1 MKTLI
6 YIAVLMISVI
16 GISSCSGNTNHKTTE
31 IEKARLDS
39 IRQDSLR
46 KDSIAYV
53 NFETY
58 DLALFNLHG
67 HVKKVE
73 LATSMIPLPQFSYTT
88 ATFTSEGMLLGGAND
103 MINSI
108 RDTDGRIIK
117 YNVCGSEDHYIS
129 LEWDNNI
136 IAKVTDD
143 CNGYSDYVQIVY
155 PQYENKRIVSY
166 EGHIMKHYGDIYRQ
180 FKGQIKYSK
189 FDAFGNWTEYSV
201 QHQECNYINGEWS
214 EWETE
219 EYTRDRRIEYYN
231 KENVVEENATQLNE
245 QREYEDYIE
254 KENAQKQAVINK
266 YKWLQGTW
274 HLDIDGPNGI
284 SVANYTLKI
293 NGNNATMSDGRNTKY
308 SGSHS
313 IENGKLYL
321 GNAYSFDINESN
333 QSLHY
338 RQYRLTKEGGSSS
351 WNGSFRTD
359 SDVMRY
365 LCDRTFYSNNHRMAF
380 TYNSVTIDGHTVSGS
395 PIIRN
400 VSSTTATIVVNPI
413 GGGRAAVM
421 YLNASNG
428 SINYEGDIFQVR

>member
-6 YIAVLMISVI
+6 HIAVLMIGVI
-16 GISSCSGNTNHKTTE
+16 GISSCTGNTNHKTTSE
-31 IEKARLDS
+31 EKARLDS

-46 KDSIAYV
+46 KDSIAFV
-53 NFETY
+53 NFETF
-58 DLALFNLHG
+58 DLVLFNLHG

-73 LATSMIPLPQFSYTT
+73 LATSWIPSPQFSYTT

-108 RDTDGRIIK
+108 RDADGRIIK
-117 YNVCGSEDHYIS
+117 YNVSGSEDHYIS
-129 LEWDNNI
+129 LEWDNDI

-143 CNGYSDYVQIVY
+143 CNGYSDYVKITN

-166 EGHIMKHYGDIYRQ
+166 EGYTQKHYGDIYRQ
-180 FKGQIKYSK
+180 FKGQIKYTK

-201 QHQECNYINGEWS
+201 LHQECNYINGEWS
-214 EWETE
+214 EWETK
-219 EYTRDRRIEYYN
+219 EYTRDRKIEYYS
-231 KENVVEENATQLNE
+231 KENVVEENAIQLNE
-245 QREYEDYIE
+245 QREYEDYKE
-254 KENAQKQAVINK
+254 KENAEKKAVINK
-266 YKWLQGTW
+266 FKWLQGTW

-293 NGNNATMSDGRNTKY
+293 SDNNATMSDGRNTKY
-308 SGSHS
+308 SGNYH

-321 GNAYSFDINESN
+321 GHSYSFDINESN

-338 RQYRLTKEGGSSS
+338 RQYRLTKEGCSFS

-359 SDVMRY
+359 SDVMRF
-365 LCDRTFYSNNHRMAF
+365 LCDRTFYSSDHRMAF

-395 PIIRN
+395 PVIRN
-400 VSSTTATIVVNPI
+400 VSSTTATIVVNPM

-421 YLNASNG
+421 YLNASKG
-428 SINYEGDIFQVR
+428 TISYDGDVFQVR